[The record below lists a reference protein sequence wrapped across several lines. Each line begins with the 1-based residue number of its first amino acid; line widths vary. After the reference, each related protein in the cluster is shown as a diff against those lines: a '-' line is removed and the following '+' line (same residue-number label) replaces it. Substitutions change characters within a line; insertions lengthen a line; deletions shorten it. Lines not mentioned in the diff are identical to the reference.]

1 MAAQFPSFESRKV
14 TIDGVNIHY
23 VCGGSGPPLVLV
35 HGLGSSAAV
44 EFYYNLEPLAAH
56 HRVLAIDLPGFGK
69 SDKPMLQYTI
79 QLFVKA
85 VLALM
90 KSEGLERA
98 AVMGVSMGGR
108 VALGLA
114 LESPELVERLVLVD
128 ALGVGSPRR
137 APAPPVPLTR
147 GLCELTPPGPA
158 RAFCTSNPPDHR
170 RSRGWD

>member
-79 QLFVKA
+79 ELFVKA
-85 VLALM
+85 VRDLI
-90 KSEGLERA
+90 KSDGLQRA
-98 AVMGVSMGGR
+98 AV
-108 VALGLA
+108 
-114 LESPELVERLVLVD
+114 
-128 ALGVGSPRR
+128 LGVLLHRLGPLGR
-137 APAPPVPLTR
+137 ALA
-147 GLCELTPPGPA
+147 
-158 RAFCTSNPPDHR
+158 
-170 RSRGWD
+170 